1 MNISSGIGETR
12 FGGRQGKKKWSTE
25 LNRENAK
32 FQLTPKEGEIT
43 QRKLIDINFRIHREI
58 HYFEV

>member
-43 QRKLIDINFRIHREI
+43 
-58 HYFEV
+58 